1 MPTIGI
7 IHSGSDGNSDHSAE
21 INTLTLYLEGLG
33 YVDGQS
39 GFSIIDK
46 RWGNDDPA
54 TLRNH
59 ADWFVSQGVNVLVA
73 AGGSISA
80 KVAKDATQTSLTSVV
95 FTSAADQIS
104 PARNMTGVCART
116 AELDLARLLLLH
128 ELLPT
133 ATKIGAL
140 VNSSRPNYTI
150 QNLTDAATKLGIQL
164 DPKDV
169 VDTGHSGGNPGKI
182 KQAFDYWSSNGYDAA
197 LVTAGPFFNNHRMPV
212 VTNAKIPTIYQW
224 REFVQA
230 GGLMSYG
237 PKLTDAYKFAATYV
251 ARILKGNQ
259 PQNLPVMLLSKFELV
274 INLSTAK
281 AVLNQP
287 TPQSLLARAELI
299 V

>member
-1 MPTIGI
+1 
-7 IHSGSDGNSDHSAE
+7 
-21 INTLTLYLEGLG
+21 
-33 YVDGQS
+33 
-39 GFSIIDK
+39 
-46 RWGNDDPA
+46 
-54 TLRNH
+54 
-59 ADWFVSQGVNVLVA
+59 
-73 AGGSISA
+73 
-80 KVAKDATQTSLTSVV
+80 
-95 FTSAADQIS
+95 
-104 PARNMTGVCART
+104 
-116 AELDLARLLLLH
+116 
-128 ELLPT
+128 
-133 ATKIGAL
+133 
-140 VNSSRPNYTI
+140 
-150 QNLTDAATKLGIQL
+150 
-164 DPKDV
+164 
-169 VDTGHSGGNPGKI
+169 
-182 KQAFDYWSSNGYDAA
+182 
-197 LVTAGPFFNNHRMPV
+197 MPV